1 MEVFQLQHKKIPEI
15 SQTNKEKIYSA
26 IKDKILTGQLQSG
39 QQIRAAE
46 VAKKYGVSGTPV
58 REALIQL
65 EGEGYVTYEPY
76 KGAVVRSISKKEVRE
91 IFLIRSVL
99 ECMALET
106 ALKKMTPD
114 EYKEAMALAEK
125 GLLEQDPTMLSTIN
139 WDFHSYIYNK
149 SDLPKLCQMINSL
162 RAPVVRYVR
171 IYHQT
176 VDSNEHHSKH
186 KEIVCA
192 GMEGNPE
199 KAVSILKESLA
210 NACERIERFIA
221 E

>member
-1 MEVFQLQHKKIPEI
+1 MGTRDKALTETSL
-15 SQTNKEKIYSA
+15 TNKEKIYSA
-26 IKDKILTGQLQSG
+26 IKEKILSGQLQG
-39 QQIRAAE
+39 GHQIRAAE
-46 VAKKYGVSGTPV
+46 VAKTYNVSGTPV

-76 KGAVVRSISKKEVRE
+76 KGAVVKTISKKEVRE
-91 IFLIRSVL
+91 IFRIRAVL

-106 ALKKMTPD
+106 ALRMMSPD
-114 EYKEAMALAEK
+114 EFEEAMALAEK
-125 GLLEQDPTMLSTIN
+125 GINEQDPTMLSTIN
-139 WDFHSYIYNK
+139 WEFHSYIYK
-149 SDLPKLCQMINSL
+149 KAGMPKLFQIIDSL

-176 VDSNEHHSKH
+176 VDSNDHHSKH
-186 KEIVCA
+186 REILIA

-199 KAVSILKESLA
+199 KAVSILRDSLA
-210 NACERIERFIA
+210 NACDRIERFIA